1 MMIFHSDP
9 GLSAAARD
17 AGVARVAGNAGD
29 FMAKASAIV
38 EALPSGEWTGE
49 QIRARVLAHCL
60 EPHHPN
66 GWGAL
71 ILAAVKRGVLVH
83 TGRSTAMA
91 AVKSHARRTPIYSK
105 R

>member
-1 MMIFHSDP
+1 MNALFDP
-9 GLSAAARD
+9 TQSAAARD
-17 AGVARVAGNAGD
+17 AGAAQVATNAGD
-29 FMAKASAIV
+29 FMAKAGAILA
-38 EALPSGEWTGE
+38 ALPSGEWTGE
-49 QIRARVLAHCL
+49 QIRARVLAHCI

-91 AVKSHARRTPIYSK
+91 AVKSHARRTPVYSK